1 MNINLMTQNR
11 NFITHL
17 HEWTSEDI
25 YFSANDYFNDL
36 IYNIENAKQSIY
48 FECYIFYRDRLGLKI
63 INALIKAA
71 QRNIEI
77 RLIIDGYGSLNWNA
91 QQLAELTDA
100 GIFIRIYHPL
110 PWRIS
115 LYERTTIK
123 KNFFIKFIYLSSR
136 INKRNHRKLY
146 IIDRKT
152 AWSGSMNISA
162 DHIIQKTGNK
172 PWFDCGIKIDGE
184 PIIELVDNFNEIWEK
199 KHLII
204 IDNTHLPFR
213 VNNNILRRKKKNNE
227 LANLIESCHDR
238 VWIISAYLAPSQRII
253 NALKAAKINGAEV
266 KLIISHHSDVIFF
279 PLISTTYY
287 AELLQ
292 AGIEIYENNEHI
304 IHAKTIL
311 LDDIALVGSSN
322 LNHRSFLHDLEI
334 DILLTKPPSLQTLKV
349 KFNQLIENSNK
360 ISILKLKSLPWYYNV
375 LGKIIWNI
383 RYWL

>member
-1 MNINLMTQNR
+1 MTESQNLITQ
-11 NFITHL
+11 L
-17 HEWTSEDI
+17 HKWNSEDI
-25 YFSANDYFNDL
+25 YFSGNDYFNDL
-36 IYNIENAKQSIY
+36 IYNIENAKQSVF
-48 FECYIFYRDRLGLKI
+48 FECYIFYRDTLGQKI
-63 INALIKAA
+63 INALINAA

-100 GIFIRIYHPL
+100 GILIKIYHPL

-115 LYERTTIK
+115 LYKRTVIR
-123 KNFFIKFIYLSSR
+123 KNFFVKFIYLSSR
-136 INKRNHRKLY
+136 INKRDHRKLY

-162 DHIIQKTGNK
+162 DHINRQAQIK

-184 PIIELVDNFNEIWEK
+184 PIIELVDNFNEIWNQ
-199 KHLII
+199 KHLVMFE
-204 IDNTHLPFR
+204 NKHLPFR
-213 VNNNILRRKKKNNE
+213 VNNNILRRKNKNNE
-227 LANLIESCHDR
+227 LVNLLESCNNR
-238 VWIISAYLAPSQRII
+238 VWIISAYLAPSRHII
-253 NALKAAKINGAEV
+253 NALKKAKLNGADV

-311 LDDIALVGSSN
+311 LDDIAFVGSSN

-334 DILLTKPPSLQTLKV
+334 DILLTKSSSLETLKNR
-349 KFNQLIENSNK
+349 FNQLTINSNK
-360 ISILKLKSLPWYYNV
+360 ISFSKLENLPWYYNV

>member
-1 MNINLMTQNR
+1 MTDNHNLITQ
-11 NFITHL
+11 L
-17 HEWTSEDI
+17 HKWSSEDI
-25 YFSANDYFNDL
+25 YFSGNDYFNDL
-36 IYNIENAKQSIY
+36 IYNIENAKQSVF
-48 FECYIFYRDRLGLKI
+48 FECYIFYRDTLGKKI
-63 INALIKAA
+63 INALIHAA

-91 QQLAELTDA
+91 QQLSELTDA
-100 GIFIRIYHPL
+100 GILIKIYHPL

-115 LYERTTIK
+115 SYKRTVIR
-123 KNFFIKFIYLSSR
+123 KNIFVKFIYLSSR
-136 INKRNHRKLY
+136 INKRDHRKLY

-162 DHIIQKTGNK
+162 DHINRQAQIK

-184 PIIELVDNFNEIWEK
+184 PIIELVDNFNEIWNQ
-199 KHLII
+199 KHLVMFE
-204 IDNTHLPFR
+204 NKHLPFR
-213 VNNNILRRKKKNNE
+213 VNNNILRRKSKNSE
-227 LANLIESCHDR
+227 LVNLLESCNDR
-238 VWIISAYLAPSQRII
+238 VWIISAYLAPSRHII
-253 NALKAAKINGAEV
+253 NALKKAKNNGADV

-287 AELLQ
+287 AELLK
-292 AGIEIYENNEHI
+292 AGIEIYENYEHI

-311 LDDIALVGSSN
+311 LDDIAFVGSSN

-334 DILLTKPPSLQTLKV
+334 DILLTKSLSLQTLKN
-349 KFNQLIENSNK
+349 KFNQLTINSNK
-360 ISILKLKSLPWYYNV
+360 ISFSKLKNLPWYYNV

>member
-1 MNINLMTQNR
+1 MNKNLMIKNR
-11 NFITHL
+11 NLITSL
-17 HEWTSEDI
+17 HKWTSEDI
-25 YFSANDYFNDL
+25 YFSSNDYFNDL
-36 IYNIENAKQSIY
+36 IYNIENAKHSIY
-48 FECYIFYRDRLGLKI
+48 FECYIFYQDILGRKI
-63 INALIKAA
+63 INALVKAA

-91 QQLAELTDA
+91 QQVSELTDA
-100 GIFIRIYHPL
+100 GILIKIYHPL

-123 KNFFIKFIYLSSR
+123 KNFFVKFIYLVSR

-162 DHIIQKTGNK
+162 DHINPQTGNK

-199 KHLII
+199 KRLII
-204 IDNTHLPFR
+204 SDNTHLPFR
-213 VNNNILRRKKKNNE
+213 ANNNILRRKRKNSE

-253 NALKAAKINGAEV
+253 DALKTAEINGADV

-292 AGIEIYENNEHI
+292 AGIEIYENHEHI

-334 DILLTKPPSLQTLKV
+334 DILLTKPLSLQTLKV

-360 ISILKLKSLPWYYNV
+360 ISISELKNSPWYYNL